1 MKNKIFNRESCVCA
15 HSTQTRHAQKVCAE
29 MRGNML
35 TGKVAVITGAS
46 RGIGRATAIELAKR
60 GAFVIVNY
68 RGSEAAALETVA
80 EIKSAGG
87 DAVCMAWDVSDYAE
101 CEKNIKQIIDTFG
114 RIDILVNNAG
124 ITRDDL
130 LMKLSEEDFDAVI
143 AANLKGTFCML
154 HFVSRQML
162 RQRSGKI
169 INLASVVGICGNA
182 GQVNYAAS
190 KAGVIG
196 MTKSAA
202 KELASRNITVN
213 AVAPGWIETDM
224 TKNLSDAARER
235 MLSAI
240 PLKKPG
246 TAKQV
251 AGVIAFLASED
262 ADYIT
267 GQVLQVDGGMLM

>member
-1 MKNKIFNRESCVCA
+1 
-15 HSTQTRHAQKVCAE
+15 
-29 MRGNML
+29 ML

-202 KELASRNITVN
+202 KELASRGITVN
-213 AVAPGWIETDM
+213 AVAPGFIKTEMTEVLKDEIKNSILEHIPMKAFGETEDIA
-224 TKNLSDAARER
+224 NA
-235 MLSAI
+235 
-240 PLKKPG
+240 
-246 TAKQV
+246 V
-251 AGVIAFLASED
+251 AFLASEE
-262 ADYIT
+262 ARYIT
-267 GQVLQVDGGMLM
+267 GQVISVDGGMAM

>member
-1 MKNKIFNRESCVCA
+1 MNI
-15 HSTQTRHAQKVCAE
+15 
-29 MRGNML
+29 

-46 RGIGRATAIELAKR
+46 RGLGRATALELAKR
-60 GAFVIVNY
+60 GVFVIVNY
-68 RGSEAAALETVA
+68 RGSEEAALETVA

>member
-1 MKNKIFNRESCVCA
+1 MNI
-15 HSTQTRHAQKVCAE
+15 
-29 MRGNML
+29 

-46 RGIGRATAIELAKR
+46 RGIGRATAMELAKR
-60 GAFVIVNY
+60 GVFVIVNY

-154 HFVSRQML
+154 RQML

-224 TKNLSDAARER
+224 TKKLSDAARER

>member
-1 MKNKIFNRESCVCA
+1 MNI
-15 HSTQTRHAQKVCAE
+15 
-29 MRGNML
+29 

-46 RGIGRATAIELAKR
+46 RGIGRATAMELAKR
-60 GAFVIVNY
+60 GVFVIVNY
-68 RGSEAAALETVA
+68 RGSEEAALETVA

-169 INLASVVGICGNA
+169 INLASVVGISGNA

-190 KAGVIG
+190 KAGIIG

-202 KELASRNITVN
+202 KELASRGITVN
-213 AVAPGWIETDM
+213 AVAPGFIETEM
-224 TKNLSDAARER
+224 TEVLSDKLKEEMRGQ
-235 MLSAI
+235 I
-240 PLKKPG
+240 PLARMGHPEDV
-246 TAKQV
+246 AKAV
-251 AGVIAFLASED
+251 AFLVSEHAS
-262 ADYIT
+262 YIT
-267 GQVLQVDGGMLM
+267 GQVLQVDGGMVM

>member
-1 MKNKIFNRESCVCA
+1 
-15 HSTQTRHAQKVCAE
+15 
-29 MRGNML
+29 ML

-190 KAGVIG
+190 KAGIIG
-196 MTKSAA
+196 LTKSTA
-202 KELASRNITVN
+202 KELASRGVTCN
-213 AVAPGWIETDM
+213 AIAPGFVETDM
-224 TKNLSDAARER
+224 TAVLKEDVQEAILN
-235 MLSAI
+235 AI
-240 PLKKPG
+240 PLKR
-246 TAKQV
+246 
-251 AGVIAFLASED
+251 AGKVEDIARAAVFLAENN
-262 ADYIT
+262 YIT
-267 GQVLQVDGGMLM
+267 GQVLNVDGGMVM

>member
-1 MKNKIFNRESCVCA
+1 M
-15 HSTQTRHAQKVCAE
+15 
-29 MRGNML
+29 
-35 TGKVAVITGAS
+35 
-46 RGIGRATAIELAKR
+46 
-60 GAFVIVNY
+60 IVNY

-162 RQRSGKI
+162 RQRSGRI
-169 INLASVVGICGNA
+169 INISSVVGIFGNA
-182 GQVNYAAS
+182 GQANYAAS

-196 MTKSAA
+196 LTKSAA
-202 KELASRNITVN
+202 KELASRGITVN
-213 AVAPGWIETDM
+213 AVAPGFIETDM
-224 TKNLSDAARER
+224 TQKLSEQVRNQI
-235 MLSAI
+235 LSQI
-240 PLKKPG
+240 PAGTFGKPEHV
-246 TAKQV
+246 AKTV
-251 AGVIAFLASED
+251 AFLASDD
-262 ADYIT
+262 ASYIT
-267 GQVLQVDGGMLM
+267 GQVIQVDGGM

>member
-1 MKNKIFNRESCVCA
+1 MKNKIFQSRDLCLRALDTNLACA
-15 HSTQTRHAQKVCAE
+15 KSVRRKE
-29 MRGNML
+29 GNML

-68 RGSEAAALETVA
+68 RGSEEAALETVA

-87 DAVCMAWDVSDYAE
+87 NAVCMAWDVSDYAE
-101 CEKNIKQIIDTFG
+101 CEKKIKQIIDTFG

-130 LMKLSEEDFDAVI
+130 LMKMSEEDFDAVI

-154 HFVSRQML
+154 HSVSRQML

-169 INLASVVGICGNA
+169 INLASVVGISGNA

-224 TKNLSDAARER
+224 TKNLSDAVRER

-240 PLKKPG
+240 PLKRPG

>member
-1 MKNKIFNRESCVCA
+1 MKI
-15 HSTQTRHAQKVCAE
+15 
-29 MRGNML
+29 

-46 RGIGRATAIELAKR
+46 RGIGKATAIELAQR

-213 AVAPGWIETDM
+213 AIAPGFIETDM
-224 TKNLSDAARER
+224 TSVLSEKVIEET
-235 MLSAI
+235 MKQI
-240 PLKKPG
+240 PLG
-246 TAKQV
+246 RLGSAEDIAETV
-251 AGVIAFLASED
+251 AFLASD
-262 ADYIT
+262 AAAYIT
-267 GQVLQVDGGMLM
+267 GQVISVDGGMAM

>member
-1 MKNKIFNRESCVCA
+1 
-15 HSTQTRHAQKVCAE
+15 
-29 MRGNML
+29 ML

-68 RGSEAAALETVA
+68 RGSEEAALETVA
-80 EIKSAGG
+80 EIKSADGN
-87 DAVCMAWDVSDYAE
+87 AVCMAWDVSDYAE
-101 CEKNIKQIIDTFG
+101 CEKKIKQIIDTFG

-130 LMKLSEEDFDAVI
+130 LMKMSEEDFDAVI

-169 INLASVVGICGNA
+169 INLASVVGISGNA

-240 PLKKPG
+240 PLKRPG

>member
-1 MKNKIFNRESCVCA
+1 M
-15 HSTQTRHAQKVCAE
+15 
-29 MRGNML
+29 
-35 TGKVAVITGAS
+35 
-46 RGIGRATAIELAKR
+46 
-60 GAFVIVNY
+60 IVNY

-101 CEKNIKQIIDTFG
+101 CEKNFKQIIDTFG

-162 RQRSGKI
+162 RQRSGRI
-169 INLASVVGICGNA
+169 INISSVVGIFGNA
-182 GQVNYAAS
+182 GQANYAAS

-196 MTKSAA
+196 LTKSAA
-202 KELASRNITVN
+202 KELASRGITVN
-213 AVAPGWIETDM
+213 AVAPGFIETDM
-224 TKNLSDAARER
+224 TQKLSEQVRNQI
-235 MLSAI
+235 LSQI
-240 PLKKPG
+240 PAGTFGKPEHV
-246 TAKQV
+246 AKTV
-251 AGVIAFLASED
+251 AFLASDD
-262 ADYIT
+262 ASYIT
-267 GQVLQVDGGMLM
+267 GQVIQVDGGM

>member
-1 MKNKIFNRESCVCA
+1 
-15 HSTQTRHAQKVCAE
+15 
-29 MRGNML
+29 ML

-60 GAFVIVNY
+60 GTFVIVNY

-169 INLASVVGICGNA
+169 INLASVVGISGNA

-190 KAGVIG
+190 KAGIIG

-202 KELASRNITVN
+202 KELASRQITVN
-213 AVAPGWIETDM
+213 AIAPGYIDTDM
-224 TKNLSDAARER
+224 TAVLSDSVKE
-235 MLSAI
+235 SVQSSI
-240 PLKKPG
+240 PLKRMG
-246 TAKQV
+246 TAQD
-251 AGVIAFLASED
+251 IAQAAVFLASD
-262 ADYIT
+262 KASYIT
-267 GQVLQVDGGMLM
+267 GQVLSVNGGMV

>member
-1 MKNKIFNRESCVCA
+1 MKI
-15 HSTQTRHAQKVCAE
+15 
-29 MRGNML
+29 

-46 RGIGRATAIELAKR
+46 RGIGRATAMELAKR

-68 RGSEAAALETVA
+68 RGSEEAALETVA

-87 DAVCMAWDVSDYAE
+87 DAECMAWDVSDYAE

>member
-1 MKNKIFNRESCVCA
+1 MKI
-15 HSTQTRHAQKVCAE
+15 
-29 MRGNML
+29 

-46 RGIGRATAIELAKR
+46 RGIGKATAIELAQR

-154 HFVSRQML
+154 HFLSRQML

-169 INLASVVGICGNA
+169 INISSIWGDAGASCEVLYSTTKGGINAFTKALAKEVAASNI
-182 GQVNYAAS
+182 QVNA
-190 KAGVIG
+190 
-196 MTKSAA
+196 
-202 KELASRNITVN
+202 
-213 AVAPGWIETDM
+213 
-224 TKNLSDAARER
+224 
-235 MLSAI
+235 
-240 PLKKPG
+240 
-246 TAKQV
+246 
-251 AGVIAFLASED
+251 IAFGMIDTEMNAEFDEEDLALIKEEIP
-262 ADYIT
+262 ADYIASPKEAAQMVYHVATSPAYMT
-267 GQVLQVDGGMLM
+267 GQVITFSGGWY